1 MGLLSSADRQA
12 VHTFLARI
20 RDELNLSTVTATV
33 FGSRARGEGR
43 PVSDLDLLV
52 VLERDDFATRRRI
65 FDLAYEVYIETDVMI
80 APLVISRAAL
90 DTLKQSG
97 RRLAREIEHDGV
109 PI

>member
-1 MGLLSSADRQA
+1 MGTLSSAEHQA

-20 RDELNLSTVTATV
+20 RDELSVSTVTATV

-43 PVSDLDLLV
+43 PESDLDLLV

-65 FDLAYEVYIETDVMI
+65 FDVAYEVYIETDIMI
-80 APLVISRAAL
+80 APLVISRGAL
-90 DTLKQSG
+90 NTLKQSG
-97 RRLAREIEHDGV
+97 RRLAREIERDGV